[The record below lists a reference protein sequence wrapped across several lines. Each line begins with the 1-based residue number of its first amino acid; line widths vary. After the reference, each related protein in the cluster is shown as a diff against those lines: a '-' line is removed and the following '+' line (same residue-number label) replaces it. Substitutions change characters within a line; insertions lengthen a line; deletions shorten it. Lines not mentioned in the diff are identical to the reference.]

1 MVEGLQT
8 IIDTVRSKSN
18 RETSDK
24 SKKERAKRRQT
35 KRNREDIA
43 VEDFTICIASLS
55 CNWRFSMR
63 NRYTIESLN
72 KS

>member
-18 RETSDK
+18 GKTSDK

-35 KRNREDIA
+35 KINREDS
-43 VEDFTICIASLS
+43 VSQRYCRG
-55 CNWRFSMR
+55 RF
-63 NRYTIESLN
+63 
-72 KS
+72 